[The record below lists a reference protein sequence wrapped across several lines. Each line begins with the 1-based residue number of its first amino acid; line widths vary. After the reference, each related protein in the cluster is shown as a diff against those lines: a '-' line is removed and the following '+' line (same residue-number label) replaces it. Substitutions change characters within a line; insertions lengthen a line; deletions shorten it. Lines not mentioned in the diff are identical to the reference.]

1 MKDLN
6 LLNELEQK
14 IRLMITSLEKEKSKK
29 SNSSTIES
37 GKLSDIEE
45 RVKNLINLIE
55 QKELILIK
63 KMLRK

>member
-14 IRLMITSLEKEKSKK
+14 IRLMITSLEKEKNKK
-29 SNSSTIES
+29 NNNSTIES

-45 RVKNLINLIE
+45 RVKNLISLIDQLE
-55 QKELILIK
+55 DN
-63 KMLRK
+63 

>member
-14 IRLMITSLEKEKSKK
+14 IRLMITSLEKEKNKK
-29 SNSSTIES
+29 NNNSTIES

-45 RVKNLINLIE
+45 RVKNLISLIDQFE
-55 QKELILIK
+55 DN
-63 KMLRK
+63 

>member
-14 IRLMITSLEKEKSKK
+14 IKLMVSSLEKERSIK
-29 SNSSTIES
+29 NRVATEES

-45 RVKNLINLIE
+45 RVKNLINLIDQLE
-55 QKELILIK
+55 
-63 KMLRK
+63 

>member
-14 IRLMITSLEKEKSKK
+14 IKLMVSSLEKERSIK
-29 SNSSTIES
+29 NRVATEES

-45 RVKNLINLIE
+45 RVKNLINLIDQLE
-55 QKELILIK
+55 KN
-63 KMLRK
+63 

>member
-14 IRLMITSLEKEKSKK
+14 IRLMISGLEKERNIS
-29 SNSSTIES
+29 SNNSTKES

-45 RVKNLINLIE
+45 RVKNLINLIDQLE
-55 QKELILIK
+55 NN
-63 KMLRK
+63 

>member
-14 IRLMITSLEKEKSKK
+14 IRLMISSLEKERAI
-29 SNSSTIES
+29 SNHNSTEES

-45 RVKNLINLIE
+45 RVKNLINLIDQLE
-55 QKELILIK
+55 KN
-63 KMLRK
+63 

>member
-45 RVKNLINLIE
+45 RVKNLINLIDQLE
-55 QKELILIK
+55 DN
-63 KMLRK
+63 

>member
-14 IRLMITSLEKEKSKK
+14 IKLMVSSLEKERSIK
-29 SNSSTIES
+29 NRVATEES

-45 RVKNLINLIE
+45 RVKNLINLIDQLE
-55 QKELILIK
+55 QN
-63 KMLRK
+63 

>member
-14 IRLMITSLEKEKSKK
+14 IRLMISNLEKEKNKNNN
-29 SNSSTIES
+29 NSTVES

-45 RVKNLINLIE
+45 RVKNLINLIDQLE
-55 QKELILIK
+55 EK
-63 KMLRK
+63 

>member
-14 IRLMITSLEKEKSKK
+14 IRLMITSLEKEKSNK

-45 RVKNLINLIE
+45 RVKNLINLIDQLE
-55 QKELILIK
+55 DN
-63 KMLRK
+63 